1 MSTLHKLYF
10 WLVAVIADAL
20 DGVQVTK
27 NESMLESTYK
37 SKECDDKD
45 GDDTMLH

>member
-1 MSTLHKLYF
+1 LSTLHKLYF
-10 WLVAVIADAL
+10 WLLAVIIDTS

-37 SKECDDKD
+37 SKECNDKD